1 MIKFLD
7 EIVNYLK
14 QHQIMLN
21 NLLGDGRLNSAEN
34 ELIIINLLKKYFN
47 NIEIPKI
54 RSWYDLK
61 LIHNNK
67 EIFIN
72 IKISDLNNNSA
83 DNISSKLGMG
93 YALTGNTNMSPQW
106 EMFHKQ
112 INEGI
117 TLGYDYY
124 FLIINKHN
132 TQDVFW
138 TSLKRIETLVPN
150 GNNLPFQCIW
160 NKNRNFSNRNE
171 KEAMCYI
178 LEQYI
183 ASWDKKINYY
193 PQELKELL
201 RTIR

>member
-1 MIKFLD
+1 MIQFLD
-7 EIVNYLK
+7 KIVNYLK
-14 QHQIMLN
+14 QHQIILN

-34 ELIIINLLKKYFN
+34 ESAIINLLNMYFN

-54 RSWYDLK
+54 RSWYDFK
-61 LIHNNK
+61 LTHIDK

-93 YALTGNTNMSPQW
+93 YALTGITNMSHHW
-106 EMFHKQ
+106 EIFHNQIKQ
-112 INEGI
+112 GL

-124 FLIINKHN
+124 FLIINKQD
-132 TQDVFW
+132 TQDIFW

-150 GNNLPFQCIW
+150 GNNLPFQCVW
-160 NKNRNFSNRNE
+160 NRNRNFSKRNE
-171 KEAMCYI
+171 KEAIYYI

-193 PQELKELL
+193 PQELKDLL
-201 RTIR
+201 KISY